1 MTLPHSFPS
10 AFDTTTRPEGGGAAR
25 ILVVD
30 DEPLFAEQ
38 VEALLTDMGHEAVGP
53 ATNAQIALALHR
65 TENIDL
71 VLLDIA
77 LRGSTNGIKLAELL
91 LAHNPVPIIF
101 LTSFADNET
110 FQQAQQVGPVAY
122 LTKPIEPNS
131 LRRAITLAV
140 RNFTAA
146 QWPSQTS
153 HPTASPAPAP
163 ALPVLPAVIFVKE
176 HGLLERVGLSE
187 IYSVMAD
194 HKLCTLTLA
203 ERSISVR
210 MSLRELAQY
219 LPAEHFVQI
228 QRSYFVNMEHVVRLD
243 PARHLVQVGK
253 QLLPVGRLYLLDFMA
268 RLRTLS

>member
-1 MTLPHSFPS
+1 MHTPHSFPS
-10 AFDTTTRPEGGGAAR
+10 AFDTTTPLEGSGPAR

-38 VEALLTDMGHEAVGP
+38 VEALLTSMGHETISP
-53 ATNAQIALALHR
+53 ATTAQIALSLHR

-71 VLLDIA
+71 VVLDIG
-77 LRGSTNGIKLAELL
+77 LRGGTNGIKLAELL

-140 RNFTAA
+140 RNFAAA
-146 QWPSQTS
+146 QWPSR
-153 HPTASPAPAP
+153 PGNPAASP
-163 ALPVLPAVIFVKE
+163 LPAQPAIPAAIFVKE
-176 HGLLERVGLSE
+176 NGLLERVCLSE
-187 IYSVMAD
+187 IHSVMAD
-194 HKLCTLTLA
+194 HKTCTLTLA
-203 ERSISVR
+203 ERSMSVR

-228 QRSYFVNMEHVVRLD
+228 QRSYFVNIEHIVRLD
-243 PARHLVQVGK
+243 PTRHLVQVGK

-268 RLRTLS
+268 RLRTVS